1 MRCLIVEDEPLACE
15 RLTGYLRRM
24 PQLQLAG
31 VFNDAKS
38 GLSFLRQNPVEL
50 LFLDVHL
57 GGMSGLELLETALVK
72 CPVILTTAHPE
83 HALKAYDLKV
93 VDYLLKPFT
102 FERFMQAVERVSQS
116 DAHVFI
122 KSGARLER
130 VGLSEILYVEG
141 QDDYRCIH
149 TPHQQILTLETFG
162 ELEQRL
168 PICRVHRSYAV
179 AIGKV
184 DSVERGHVRIGEK
197 VIPISAS
204 YRASFLSRIARSGKR
219 R

>member
-1 MRCLIVEDEPLACE
+1 MTLRCLIVEDEPLARE
-15 RLTGYLRRM
+15 RLTGYLART

-31 VFNDAKS
+31 VVDNGPEA
-38 GLSFLRQNPVEL
+38 LSLLRQIPVEL
-50 LFLDVHL
+50 LFLDVNL
-57 GGMSGLELLETALVK
+57 GGMSGIELLETAKVE

-102 FERFMQAVERVSQS
+102 FERFKQAVERVSQS
-116 DAHVFI
+116 AAHVFI

-130 VGLSEILYVEG
+130 VTLSEILYIEG

-149 TPHQQILTLETFG
+149 TRHKQILTSETFG
-162 ELEQRL
+162 ELEKRL
-168 PICRVHRSYAV
+168 PVCRVHRSYAV
-179 AIGKV
+179 ALDKI
-184 DSVERGHVRIGEK
+184 DSIERDRVRIGEK
-197 VIPISAS
+197 LIPISAS
-204 YRASFLSRIARSGKR
+204 YRDALHSLLSSR